1 MPLRRGFNSS
11 SASVS
16 MFGCSSCDTAAPP
29 SYQLRC
35 RDGRKGRG
43 HGRAMRLS
51 QYPINTL
58 KEVPAE
64 AEVVSHQLML
74 RAGLIRRLAAGL
86 YSWLPLGLRV
96 LQKVERIVREEMN
109 RAGALELVMPVVQP
123 AELWQE
129 SGRWREYG
137 PELLRIKDRH
147 ERDYVAG
154 PTHEEVITDIARRE
168 LKSYRQL
175 PVNFYQIQTKFRDEV
190 RPRFGVMRA
199 REFIMKDAYSF
210 HLDEESLRA
219 GYRIMYDAYT
229 RIFTRIGLSFR
240 AVRADS
246 GAIGGDVSQEFHV
259 LAASGEDAIVFS
271 DGDDYAANLDA
282 AATLPSS
289 APRPAPVEA
298 LRKVATPGARTI
310 EDLAR
315 FLKVPPA
322 RCIKTL
328 IVDGSEGDAVALV
341 VRGDH
346 ELNAVKAQKLAGV
359 ASPLRMAS
367 AERVLKATG
376 TEPGYV
382 GVTGLKCR
390 VYADHAAL
398 ALADFVSGANEKDM
412 HLTGVN
418 WERDAPGAIAA
429 DLRNVIEGD
438 PSPTGKGHLKIVRG
452 IEVGHIFQLGK
463 KYSEAMNATVLDEAG
478 RQSMLYM
485 GCYGIG
491 VTRIPAAAIEQNHD
505 ERGIIW
511 PAAIAPFQV
520 VLIPINLQKSERVRE
535 VSDRLYAEFT
545 AAGIEVLYDD
555 RDARPGV
562 KFADA
567 ELLGIPHRLVVAERG
582 LDAGKLEY
590 RQRRE
595 AASTEFPADGALA
608 FIRARLE
615 G

>member
-1 MPLRRGFNSS
+1 
-11 SASVS
+11 
-16 MFGCSSCDTAAPP
+16 
-29 SYQLRC
+29 
-35 RDGRKGRG
+35 
-43 HGRAMRLS
+43 MRLS
-51 QYPINTL
+51 QYPINTM
-58 KEVPAE
+58 KETPAE

-96 LQKVERIVREEMN
+96 LQKVERIIREEMN
-109 RAGALELVMPVVQP
+109 RAGAFELVMPVIQP

-129 SGRWREYG
+129 SGRWTKYG

-147 ERDYVAG
+147 QRDFVAG
-154 PTHEEVITDIARRE
+154 PTHEEVITDIVRRE

-210 HLDEESLRA
+210 HLDEESLRQ
-219 GYRIMYDAYT
+219 GYRAMYDAYT
-229 RIFTRIGLSFR
+229 RIFTRTGLRFR

-259 LAASGEDAIVFS
+259 LADSGEDAIVFS
-271 DGDDYAANLDA
+271 DGDDYAANLEA
-282 AATLPSS
+282 AAALPP
-289 APRPAPVEA
+289 AEPRPAPREE
-298 LRKVATPGARTI
+298 LRKVPTPGARTI

-315 FLKVPPA
+315 FLKIDPA
-322 RCIKTL
+322 RCVKTL
-328 IVDGSEGDAVALV
+328 IVEGTEGAVVALA

-346 ELNAVKAQKLAGV
+346 ELNAVKAQKLPGV
-359 ASPLRMAS
+359 ARPLQLAN
-367 AERVLKATG
+367 AERVRAATG

-382 GVTGLKCR
+382 GLVGLKCR
-390 VYADHAAL
+390 IYADHAAL
-398 ALADFVSGANEKDM
+398 ALADFVCGANEKDQ

-418 WERDAPGAIAA
+418 WDRDVPGATPA
-429 DLRNVIEGD
+429 DLRMVVAGD
-438 PSPTGKGHLKIVRG
+438 PSPSGRGRLQIARG
-452 IEVGHIFQLGK
+452 IEVGHIFQLGRN
-463 KYSEAMNATVLDEAG
+463 YSEPMKALVLDEGG
-478 RQSMLYM
+478 RETALYM

-491 VTRIPAAAIEQNHD
+491 VTRIVAAAIEQGHD

-511 PAAIAPFQV
+511 PDPIAPFQV
-520 VLIPINLQKSERVRE
+520 VLVPLNLQKSDRVRAA
-535 VSDRLYAEFT
+535 SDRLYAELT
-545 AAGIEVLYDD
+545 DAGIEVLLDD

-582 LDAGKLEY
+582 LEAGKLEY
-590 RQRRE
+590 RQRRDSE
-595 AASTEFPADGALA
+595 STEFPAAEALS
-608 FIRARLE
+608 FIRARL